1 MTLRRPPPTASFAT
15 PGANGRLHA
24 PSAARNG
31 AAIAE
36 VVAAHAPA
44 RGRALEIA
52 SGTGEHVLMLARR
65 LPGLTWQP
73 TDADPARL
81 ASIAAWAG
89 GDPQPNLRAPLLLDA
104 TRPGW
109 GAELGGQ
116 NLILLANLLHLLSA
130 AEAEC
135 VVTEIGRA
143 LAPGGVALIYGPFL
157 RGADFAS
164 PGDAAFHASLTAA
177 DPAIGYKDLAE
188 IQRWQRAAGLSPLAP
203 VAMPANNLTLIA
215 RR

>member
-1 MTLRRPPPTASFAT
+1 VSLRRPPPGASFAT
-15 PGANGRLHA
+15 RGAAGRLHA

-44 RGRALEIA
+44 TGRALEIA

-65 LPGLTWQP
+65 LPGLIWQP

-81 ASIAAWAG
+81 ASIAAWAAG
-89 GDPQPNLRAPLLLDA
+89 EPQPNLRAPLLLDA

-109 GAELGGQ
+109 SAELGGR
-116 NLILLANLLHLLSA
+116 NLILLVNLLHLLSRT
-130 AEAEC
+130 EAEG
-135 VVTEIGRA
+135 VVREIGRA

-157 RGADFAS
+157 RGEAFAS
-164 PGDAAFHASLTAA
+164 PGDAAFHASLSGA
-177 DPAIGYKDLAE
+177 DPEVGYKDFALV
-188 IQRWQRAAGLSPLAP
+188 QDWQRQAGLVPEAP
-203 VAMPANNLTLIA
+203 VEMPANNLFLIA